1 MSFLLTSKLSSLP
14 MFSETFSKVL
24 KAALVFTAR
33 NSASWGFNW
42 NWYTQL
48 HLSPNCSQSIKK
60 LYHSWTLKILLLI
73 ALLLIQF
80 RITCRVLVG

>member
-42 NWYTQL
+42 NWYKQL
-48 HLSPNCSQSIKK
+48 HLSPKCIKN
-60 LYHSWTLKILLLI
+60 YITLEHLNYYY
-73 ALLLIQF
+73 
-80 RITCRVLVG
+80 